1 MYKHIPNTITSLNLL
16 AGCIGIYYLS
26 EVNIQMAALLI
37 FIAAL
42 FDFLDGFSARLL
54 KAYSPVGKSLDS
66 LADLVS
72 FGTLPGL
79 LLVKLQLNIAGQVN
93 VQEFLQGQGFYHFV
107 LILSPLLIPLA
118 SAIRLARFDN
128 DPSQTMEFRGLPTP
142 ANAIFI
148 AALVYSVPDA
158 VNNLEILRNPNVL
171 LSLNIILAFLLI
183 SPFRFLSLKVKNYTV
198 KDNIARYLVVILFIC
213 SIIIWKIPGIMIG
226 MGCYML
232 ISLAGSAFQQKK
244 QTYLRGHF

>member
-16 AGCIGIYYLS
+16 AGCIGIYYLA
-26 EVNIQMAALLI
+26 EVNIQMAVFLV

-42 FDFLDGFSARLL
+42 FDFMDGFSARLL

-72 FGTLPGL
+72 FGILPGL
-79 LLVKLQLNIAGQVN
+79 LLVKLQLNFTGSEN
-93 VQEFLQGQGFYHFV
+93 VQEFLQGKGFYHFLLV
-107 LILSPLLIPLA
+107 LSPLLIPLA
-118 SAIRLARFDN
+118 SAIRLAKFDN
-128 DPSQTMEFRGLPTP
+128 DPSQTTEFRGLPTP

-148 AALVYSVPDA
+148 AALAWSVTEG
-158 VNNLEILRNPNVL
+158 VNNMDLIYNPHVV

-183 SPFRFLSLKVKNYTV
+183 SPFRFLSFKIKSYAL
-198 KDNIARYLVVILFIC
+198 KDNIARYLVVILLIGA
-213 SIIIWKIPGIMIG
+213 IILWKIPGIMIG

-232 ISLAGSAFQQKK
+232 ISIVLSVRYK
-244 QTYLRGHF
+244 